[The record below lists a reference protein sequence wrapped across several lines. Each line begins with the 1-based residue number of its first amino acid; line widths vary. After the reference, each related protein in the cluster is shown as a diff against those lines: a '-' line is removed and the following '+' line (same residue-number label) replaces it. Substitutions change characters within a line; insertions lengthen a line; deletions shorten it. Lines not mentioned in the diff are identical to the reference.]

1 MDQTI
6 RVKRNYIKG
15 SIPQSLEEGE
25 LAVNVADRYIY
36 VSNESGDTIRLYGN
50 ATKDSDGLLSSLDK
64 EKIDKIITT
73 GNGNSF
79 LSNSGEY
86 KSIVSSIVLDY
97 TTDLVSFSGTVSEE
111 VVQNLQDA
119 IVEKIPIF
127 ITIGNTIQ
135 YIAFATQTD
144 TDIVL
149 TTDSIT
155 SSTITSVTATI
166 NIGSRVISAT
176 SSSSDLSHP
185 IILLNYTDDLK
196 NGNLGESVSQEVS
209 QKLLD
214 AISGGW
220 ACVVKSGQSDILCN
234 LQKVGS
240 VVTIVMESITK
251 IGEEY
256 FGATTIIGVNT
267 DTNTIS
273 HSDSGGLFLV
283 DKEKVLLKDNTTEYT
298 PVEDYN
304 PATKKYVDDTLGNTI
319 KTDGTS
325 SQYLG
330 GDGQYHNILE
340 YDDIIDVYATYDITE
355 RGDVNNIHLYSD
367 EEHLEEITTG
377 SAKTIYLD
385 ITTDN
390 PGYQFKWSGTSFI
403 KVGGT
408 NLILGTTTGT
418 AFEGS
423 AGKELQDKVAKLPG
437 YVVGAASNTGMYLTH
452 SEDGKYELHVKAS
465 AVNSSLTSSIEDI
478 LELTE
483 ATTTES
489 GVMSAS
495 DKEKLDKVITNG
507 DGNSYLA
514 NDGTYKTITISGSTL
529 SEDYAPSDLVNDQ
542 LEPKPGD
549 TIETAIGKLHK
560 SILDNEEVVATAFS
574 NIQTVLGVENPGQVM
589 PNLSDTNYLSGQT
602 QFVSALKALDAALKV
617 VADQANTI
625 TDLTARVVALE
636 DALTIK
642 NV

>member
-111 VVQNLQDA
+111 VVQNLKDA

-283 DKEKVLLKDNTTEYT
+283 DKENVLLKDNTTEYT
-298 PVEDYN
+298 PNEDYN

-319 KTDGTS
+319 KTD
-325 SQYLG
+325 
-330 GDGQYHNILE
+330 
-340 YDDIIDVYATYDITE
+340 
-355 RGDVNNIHLYSD
+355 
-367 EEHLEEITTG
+367 
-377 SAKTIYLD
+377 
-385 ITTDN
+385 
-390 PGYQFKWSGTSFI
+390 
-403 KVGGT
+403 
-408 NLILGTTTGT
+408 
-418 AFEGS
+418 
-423 AGKELQDKVAKLPG
+423 
-437 YVVGAASNTGMYLTH
+437 
-452 SEDGKYELHVKAS
+452 
-465 AVNSSLTSSIEDI
+465 
-478 LELTE
+478 
-483 ATTTES
+483 
-489 GVMSAS
+489 
-495 DKEKLDKVITNG
+495 G

-529 SEDYAPSDLVNDQ
+529 SEDYAPSDLVNEQ

-589 PNLSDTNYLSGQT
+589 PDLSDTNYLSGQT